1 MAPQASF
8 QACTETGATHACSL
22 LLQVSDFGL
31 SRVMDAIN
39 AANGDPPITTSSADA
54 ATAAADPTAG
64 SSTGGA
70 APGEPAAGEDCAGG
84 VAAGGSLGWQPC
96 QPRFGALSHAAPE
109 LIQGQELSKQS
120 DVYSIGVL
128 LWELL
133 TGQVS

>member
-1 MAPQASF
+1 
-8 QACTETGATHACSL
+8 
-22 LLQVSDFGL
+22 
-31 SRVMDAIN
+31 MDAIN
-39 AANGDPPITTSSADA
+39 AANGDPPITPSSADA
-54 ATAAADPTAG
+54 ATAAADPTAA
-64 SSTGGA
+64 SSTSGGA
-70 APGEPAAGEDCAGG
+70 APGGPAAAGRDCAGG

-133 TGQVS
+133 TGQVSRGLWGLL